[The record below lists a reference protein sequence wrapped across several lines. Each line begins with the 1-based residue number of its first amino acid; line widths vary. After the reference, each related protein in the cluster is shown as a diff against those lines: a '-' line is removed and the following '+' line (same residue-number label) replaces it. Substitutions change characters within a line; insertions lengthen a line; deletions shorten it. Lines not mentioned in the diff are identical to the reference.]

1 MILSEKELE
10 KIIRSVPS
18 IGPYHAGAGE
28 AARLIAEKM
37 AEGVV
42 AKIDGRWTTDDL
54 GYHVLTVDSHSNWE
68 GQKIRMATVMQGQLE
83 NYYGQRVTV
92 TVSFYDPY
100 HEEEG
105 DGQEVD

>member
-1 MILSEKELE
+1 MNEKGLEQLILDNTFVGRVASFTEEYPDGE
-10 KIIRSVPS
+10 PTVR
-18 IGPYHAGAGE
+18 GAGL
-28 AARLIAEKM
+28 AAHAVANKL

-83 NYYGQRVTV
+83 NYYGQLVTV
-92 TVSFYDPY
+92 TVTK
-100 HEEEG
+100 EE
-105 DGQEVD
+105 

>member
-1 MILSEKELE
+1 MNEKEIQQ
-10 KIIRSVPS
+10 IILDEVIKGPPS
-18 IGPYHAGAGE
+18 IQASGRAAHA
-28 AARLIAEKM
+28 IAKKM

-92 TVSFYDPY
+92 TVTK
-100 HEEEG
+100 EEE
-105 DGQEVD
+105 DATSTP